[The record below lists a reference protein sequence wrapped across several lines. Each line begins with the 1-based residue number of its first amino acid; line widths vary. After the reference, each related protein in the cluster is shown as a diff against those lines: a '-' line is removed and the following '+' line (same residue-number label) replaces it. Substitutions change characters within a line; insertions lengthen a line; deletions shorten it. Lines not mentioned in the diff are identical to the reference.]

1 MTENEEEKGRDRQGN
16 KKRDRERE
24 KDRKMLITHSIV
36 TPHRISLQTDSTS

>member
-1 MTENEEEKGRDRQGN
+1 MRKRKEETDREI
-16 KKRDRERE
+16 KRETERE